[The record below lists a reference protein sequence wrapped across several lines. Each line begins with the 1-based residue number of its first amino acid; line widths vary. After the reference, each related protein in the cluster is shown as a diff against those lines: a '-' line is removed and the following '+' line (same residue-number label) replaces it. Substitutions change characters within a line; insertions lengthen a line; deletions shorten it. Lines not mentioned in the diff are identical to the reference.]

1 MREFPPWLAP
11 VISFGLASLVAPP
24 ARAHT
29 GTQVGVHGGVQLLDD
44 EVIRHQNAVSLGA
57 DVRLSFELSPLIVAL
72 SFDYFFVK
80 DRTLFQVGASALYD
94 LPIGHSFL
102 YPYLGAGLGLTR
114 FALPETESGPVPDS
128 EVDALEESGMS
139 VPGSPATGTDSNGV
153 RTGLNLVAGL
163 RFDHVEL
170 PLVRPFTQVTLTL
183 GPIDMLTVTAG
194 VLFELEGR

>member
-1 MREFPPWLAP
+1 MREFPPCLLP
-11 VISFGLASLVAPP
+11 VISFGLATAVAPA

-29 GTQVGVHGGVQLLDD
+29 GTQAGVRGGVQLLDD
-44 EVIRHQNAVSLGA
+44 EALRHQNAVSLGA
-57 DVRLSFELSPLIVAL
+57 ELRMSFKLSPLIVAL
-72 SFDYFFVK
+72 SFDNFFVK

-94 LPIGHSFL
+94 LPIAHPFL

-114 FALPETESGPVPDS
+114 FALPETGPVLDPNA
-128 EVDALEESGMS
+128 EAPAESGMS
-139 VPGSPATGTDSNGV
+139 EPQAPGSGRTDSNGV
-153 RTGLNLVAGL
+153 RAGLNLIGGL

-170 PLVRPFTQVTLTL
+170 PLVRPFAQVTLTL

>member
-1 MREFPPWLAP
+1 MREFPRWLAP
-11 VISFGLASLVAPP
+11 VISFGLATAVAPA

-29 GTQVGVHGGVQLLDD
+29 GTQVGVRGGVQLLDD
-44 EVIRHQNAVSLGA
+44 EVLRHQNAVALGA

-72 SFDYFFVK
+72 SFDYFFLK

-94 LPIGHSFL
+94 LPIAHPFL

-114 FALPETESGPVPDS
+114 FALPETGPVSDS
-128 EVDALEESGMS
+128 DVDAPQESGMS
-139 VPGSPATGTDSNGV
+139 EPASPGAGGSDSNGM
-153 RTGLNLVAGL
+153 RTGLNLVGGL

-170 PLVRPFTQVTLTL
+170 PLVRPFAQVTLTL